1 MLLLVPEAG
10 SRQPGDAPATLAPSR
25 AGSPSRSGRLA
36 QGPATP
42 TIEVVQVLLVEPGTD
57 APLSLQL
64 KTTGTLPPQSFIRI
78 RGLPPATS
86 LSEGHFVAPGVW
98 AVPLSSLSTVRIT
111 VPAAQAGR
119 SELSVSLVTADRKV
133 LAEAKTTLAD
143 LVPRLEAA
151 PEWTAAALESVA
163 RAFAESTGAKLGKVA
178 QPLRAALTGRT
189 VSPGVFEM
197 LDILGREESLARLA
211 DCAKTRQTGT

>member
-1 MLLLVPEAG
+1 MDAILRPGALGPPTTRPATSVWRRPGRARLARLLAPALATSLGVLLLVPEAG
-10 SRQPGDAPATLAPSR
+10 SRQPGDAPATLAPSST
-25 AGSPSRSGRLA
+25 GSARRSEKLA
-36 QGPATP
+36 QGPAAP

-64 KTTGTLPPQSFIRI
+64 KATGTLPPQSFIRI

-119 SELSVSLVTADRKV
+119 SELSVSLVTADRK
-133 LAEAKTTLAD
+133 
-143 LVPRLEAA
+143 LVAA
-151 PEWTAAALESVA
+151 FPGRVRSI
-163 RAFAESTGAKLGKVA
+163 RDFAEGA
-178 QPLRAALTGRT
+178 
-189 VSPGVFEM
+189 
-197 LDILGREESLARLA
+197 
-211 DCAKTRQTGT
+211 